1 MFPKNIIFKNMKQG
15 IIIAAVVLFS
25 GVIFISCAKEYSC
38 ENCLG
43 VNQPPIAEA
52 GSDTTIFLPTNSVTL
67 DGSASN
73 DPDGRI
79 SSYQWTKISGP
90 SSCVITDSSIAI
102 TDVNAL
108 VAGIYRFEL
117 EVTDNSGLF
126 TKDTVQITVTAGS
139 QSNQPPIA
147 NAGSDQ
153 IILLSNDTANLD
165 GSGSAD
171 PDNNIVSYL
180 WTKISGPSTF
190 NIQSPNAAQSQVTN
204 LDLGD
209 YIFELQ
215 VTDAGGLISKDTM
228 EVKVVT
234 ALSGQEII
242 YHSGWGCND
251 LCRDGD
257 VYWDSG
263 TWPYNSYS
271 GFNAATLQVAIQLAA
286 STVWIDVYE
295 QNSPSAPPSQFF
307 WVINESGF
315 LFVFAYDARLI
326 STPVTVRVRF

>member
-1 MFPKNIIFKNMKQG
+1 M
-15 IIIAAVVLFS
+15 
-25 GVIFISCAKEYSC
+25 
-38 ENCLG
+38 G
-43 VNQPPIAEA
+43 VNEPPIAEA

-67 DGSASN
+67 DGSASS

-79 SSYQWTKISGP
+79 SNYQWTKISGP

-102 TDVNAL
+102 TGVNAL
-108 VAGIYRFEL
+108 VVGIYRFEL

-147 NAGSDQ
+147 NAGLDQ
-153 IILLSNDTANLD
+153 IIILSNDTANLD

-171 PDNNIVSYL
+171 PDNNIASYL

-204 LDLGD
+204 LDLGG

-234 ALSGQEII
+234 TLSGQENI
-242 YHSGWGCND
+242 YHGGWSCND

-257 VYWDSG
+257 VYWTLDV
-263 TWPYNSYS
+263 TYN
-271 GFNAATLQVAIQLAA
+271 GFNAATLQVAIQLDS
-286 STVWIDVYE
+286 STVWIDVYQ
-295 QNSPSAPPSQFF
+295 QNFPSAPPSQFY
-307 WVINESGF
+307 WLIDCDRGM
-315 LFVFAYDARLI
+315 LFVYAYEARLLF
-326 STPVTVRVRF
+326 TPVTVRVRF